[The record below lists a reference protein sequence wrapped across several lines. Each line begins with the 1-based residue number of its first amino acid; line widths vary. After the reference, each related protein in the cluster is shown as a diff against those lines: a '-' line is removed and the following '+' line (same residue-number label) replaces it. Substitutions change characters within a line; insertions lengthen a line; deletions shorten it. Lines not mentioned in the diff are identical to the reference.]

1 MAYNKLAV
9 AEAKNAGAEVEG
21 AGGVSATWRQVRAH
35 LRDECGPAI
44 YSQEIARLRV
54 RVSET
59 GAIIIVAPSTFNRD
73 WVEDHWGAR
82 IRGIW
87 AELDST
93 HRAIH
98 LLAEGDPE
106 PQPLV
111 APGAARSS
119 QPSAPVREVREAP
132 QKPLSSAKPSTQADG
147 ESDADNLGETR
158 FTFDSFRVG
167 PANEVAAAAART
179 VVGAQ
184 TPPFNPVFFYGDYG
198 VGKTHLMHAVASA
211 FEHHSRPRK
220 ALYLTAEEFL
230 SGFVSAMRARD
241 TLSFKEMVRSV
252 DVLLI
257 DDVHFI
263 AGKPKTEDELL
274 NTIAALVA
282 ENKQVVL
289 ASHRPP
295 SELQVADERL
305 RSVLVGGLSCPLGK
319 PDLDLRRQILDCKIA
334 QAKCH
339 YPVLDV
345 PEPVRDF
352 LAARITTSPREL
364 EGVLNNVICRTALLG
379 LPVTMEA
386 VSTALRE
393 LSLSSEKRLTV
404 DEIQKAVASHFGVTP
419 ADICSKRRTQ
429 SVVRPRHVA
438 MYLSKTLTTRSLP
451 DIGRRFGGRDHS
463 TVIHA
468 VNKVTSMME
477 SGDPIADEID
487 RLTRDLQG

>member
-1 MAYNKLAV
+1 MALNKLAV
-9 AEAKNAGAEVEG
+9 AEAKPAGIETG
-21 AGGVSATWRQVRAH
+21 RSDGISAIWRQVRAH

-54 RVSET
+54 RVSES
-59 GAIIIVAPSTFNRD
+59 GAIIIIAPSSFNRD

-82 IRGIW
+82 IRAIW

-93 HRAIH
+93 HRAVH
-98 LLAEGDPE
+98 LVAEGEAE
-106 PQPLV
+106 PQPVV
-111 APGAARSS
+111 APSAERAVTAPAPAASS
-119 QPSAPVREVREAP
+119 APESAPV
-132 QKPLSSAKPSTQADG
+132 S
-147 ESDADNLGETR
+147 ETR

-211 FEHHSRPRK
+211 FEHTSRPRK

-230 SGFVSAMRARD
+230 SGFVTAMRARD
-241 TLSFKEMVRSV
+241 TIAFKETVRRV
-252 DVLLI
+252 DVLLV

-263 AGKPKTEDELL
+263 AGKPKTEDEFL
-274 NTIAALVA
+274 NTVAALVA

-295 SELQVADERL
+295 AELQVSDDRL
-305 RSVLVGGLSCPLGK
+305 RSLLVGGLACPLGK

-345 PEPVRDF
+345 PEAVRDF
-352 LAARITTSPREL
+352 LAARITSSPREL

-393 LSLSSEKRLTV
+393 LSLSSERRLTV
-404 DEIQKAVASHFGVTP
+404 DEIQKAVASHYGVTP

-429 SVVRPRHVA
+429 SVVRPRHIA
-438 MYLSKTLTTRSLP
+438 MYLAKTMTTRSLP

-468 VNKVTSMME
+468 VNKVTALLDA
-477 SGDPIADEID
+477 GDPVADDID
-487 RLTRDLQG
+487 RLTQELQG

>member
-1 MAYNKLAV
+1 MAFNKLAV
-9 AEAKNAGAEVEG
+9 AEAKTAGIEVEG
-21 AGGVSATWRQVRAH
+21 ASGISAIWRQVRTR
-35 LRDECGPAI
+35 LRDECGQAL

-59 GAIIIVAPSTFNRD
+59 GAVVIVAPSQFNRD

-82 IRGIW
+82 IRAIW
-87 AELDST
+87 AELDTT
-93 HRAIH
+93 HRSVH
-98 LLAEGDPE
+98 LVAEGEVE
-106 PQPLV
+106 PQPMV
-111 APGAARSS
+111 ARAAG
-119 QPSAPVREVREAP
+119 PVRKDVAE
-132 QKPLSSAKPSTQADG
+132 SAEKASRPADG
-147 ESDADNLGETR
+147 EGDAQIGETR

-211 FEHHSRPRK
+211 FEHTSRPRK

-230 SGFVSAMRARD
+230 SGFVTAMKARD
-241 TLSFKEMVRSV
+241 TISFKETVRGV

-295 SELQVADERL
+295 AELQVSDDRL
-305 RSVLVGGLSCPLGK
+305 RSLLVGGLSCPLGK

-345 PEPVRDF
+345 PEAVRDF
-352 LAARITTSPREL
+352 LAARITSSPREL

-393 LSLSSEKRLTV
+393 LSLNAEKRLTV
-404 DEIQKAVASHFGVTP
+404 DDIQKAVASHYGVTP

-438 MYLSKTLTTRSLP
+438 MYLAKTMTTRSLP
-451 DIGRRFGGRDHS
+451 DIGRRFGNRDHS

-468 VNKVTSMME
+468 VNKVTSLLKA
-477 SGDPIADEID
+477 GDPVSDDID
-487 RLTRDLQG
+487 RLTRELQG

>member
-1 MAYNKLAV
+1 MAFNKLAV
-9 AEAKNAGAEVEG
+9 AEAKPAGIEVEG
-21 AGGVSATWRQVRAH
+21 AGGISAIWRQVRTR
-35 LRDECGPAI
+35 LRDECGQAL

-54 RVSET
+54 RVSDT
-59 GAIIIVAPSTFNRD
+59 GAVVIVAPSQFNRD

-82 IRGIW
+82 IRAIW
-87 AELDST
+87 AELDVT
-93 HRAIH
+93 HRPVH
-98 LLAEGDPE
+98 LVAEGEVE

-111 APGAARSS
+111 ARPAGQA
-119 QPSAPVREVREAP
+119 QEAPVRSAEDSPSGGSGDGGGDAP
-132 QKPLSSAKPSTQADG
+132 V
-147 ESDADNLGETR
+147 GETR

-211 FEHHSRPRK
+211 FEHTSRPRK

-230 SGFVSAMRARD
+230 SGFVTAMKARD
-241 TLSFKEMVRSV
+241 TISFKETVRGV

-295 SELQVADERL
+295 AELQVSDDRL
-305 RSVLVGGLSCPLGK
+305 RSLLVGGLSCPLGK

-345 PEPVRDF
+345 PEAVRDF
-352 LAARITTSPREL
+352 LAARITSSPREL

-393 LSLSSEKRLTV
+393 LSLNAEKRLTV
-404 DEIQKAVASHFGVTP
+404 DDIQKAVAGHYGVTP

-438 MYLSKTLTTRSLP
+438 MYLAKTMTTRSLP
-451 DIGRRFGGRDHS
+451 DIGRRFGNRDHS

-468 VNKVTSMME
+468 VNKVTSLLKA
-477 SGDPIADEID
+477 GDPVSDDID
-487 RLTRDLQG
+487 RLTRELQG

>member
-1 MAYNKLAV
+1 MAFNKLAV
-9 AEAKNAGAEVEG
+9 AEAKSASFEVDASGA
-21 AGGVSATWRQVRAH
+21 VSAIWRQVRAH

-54 RVSET
+54 RVSES
-59 GAIIIVAPSTFNRD
+59 GAIIIVAPSSFNRD

-82 IRGIW
+82 IRAIW
-87 AELDST
+87 AELDRT
-93 HRAIH
+93 HRRIH
-98 LLAEGDPE
+98 LLADGDAE
-106 PQPLV
+106 TQPPAV
-111 APGAARSS
+111 RNPARRSGDGN
-119 QPSAPVREVREAP
+119 SAPARPASRAAASGP
-132 QKPLSSAKPSTQADG
+132 DSSGTAGKA
-147 ESDADNLGETR
+147 AAIGETR

-179 VVGAQ
+179 VVGAPN
-184 TPPFNPVFFYGDYG
+184 PPFNPVFFYGDYG
-198 VGKTHLMHAVASA
+198 VGKTHLMHAMASA
-211 FEHHSRPRK
+211 FEHGSRPRK

-230 SGFVSAMRARD
+230 SGFVTAMKARD
-241 TLSFKEMVRSV
+241 TISFKETVRGV

-274 NTIAALVA
+274 HTIAAMVA

-295 SELQVADERL
+295 AELQMSDDRL
-305 RSVLVGGLSCPLGK
+305 RSLLTGGLSCPLGK

-404 DEIQKAVASHFGVTP
+404 DDIQKAVASHYGVTP

-429 SVVRPRHVA
+429 NVVRPRHIA
-438 MYLSKTLTTRSLP
+438 MYLAKTMTTRSLP

-468 VNKVTSMME
+468 VNKVTALLNA
-477 SGDPIADEID
+477 GDPVADDID
-487 RLTRDLQG
+487 RLVRDLQG

>member
-1 MAYNKLAV
+1 MWRTMAYNKLAV
-9 AEAKNAGAEVEG
+9 AEAKTAGVEVEG
-21 AGGVSATWRQVRAH
+21 SGGISATWRQVRAR

-59 GAIIIVAPSTFNRD
+59 GGIIIVAPSTFNRD

-82 IRGIW
+82 IRAIW

-93 HRAIH
+93 HRSIH
-98 LLAEGDPE
+98 LLAEGDTE
-106 PQPLV
+106 PQPMV
-111 APGAARSS
+111 APGSARPAASR
-119 QPSAPVREVREAP
+119 QVQEAP
-132 QKPLSSAKPSTQADG
+132 QARLVADAASAKAESA
-147 ESDADNLGETR
+147 SDAEALGETR

-404 DEIQKAVASHFGVTP
+404 DEIQKAVATHFGVTP

-477 SGDPIADEID
+477 AGDPIADEID

>member
-1 MAYNKLAV
+1 MALNKLAV
-9 AEAKNAGAEVEG
+9 AEAKAATFEVEG
-21 AGGVSATWRQVRAH
+21 SGGVSAIWRQVRAR
-35 LRDECGPAI
+35 LREECGPAI

-54 RVSET
+54 RVSEA
-59 GAIIIVAPSTFNRD
+59 GAIVILAPSSFNRD
-73 WVEDHWGAR
+73 WVEDHCGAR
-82 IRGIW
+82 IRAIW
-87 AELDST
+87 AELDPT
-93 HRAIH
+93 HRTVH
-98 LLAEGDPE
+98 VLADGEAE

-111 APGAARSS
+111 AKPSGNKAAAAR
-119 QPSAPVREVREAP
+119 QAEPAAMPPA
-132 QKPLSSAKPSTQADG
+132 AKAGNTAFS
-147 ESDADNLGETR
+147 ETR

-167 PANEVAAAAART
+167 PANEVAAAAARS
-179 VVGAQ
+179 VVGAP

-198 VGKTHLMHAVASA
+198 VGKTHLMHAIASA
-211 FEHHSRPRK
+211 FEHASRPRK

-230 SGFVSAMRARD
+230 SGFVTAMKARD
-241 TLSFKEMVRSV
+241 TISFKGTVRGV

-274 NTIAALVA
+274 HTIAALIA

-295 SELQVADERL
+295 AELQMSDERL
-305 RSVLVGGLSCPLGK
+305 RSLLTGGLSCPLGK

-404 DEIQKAVASHFGVTP
+404 DDIQKAVASHFGVTP

-438 MYLSKTLTTRSLP
+438 MYLAKTMTTRSLP

-468 VNKVTSMME
+468 VNKVTAMLDA
-477 SGDPIADEID
+477 GDPVADDID

>member
-1 MAYNKLAV
+1 MAFGKIAV
-9 AEAKNAGAEVEG
+9 AEAGSAGFDRQEDATVSGIWREVR
-21 AGGVSATWRQVRAH
+21 TR
-35 LRDECGPAI
+35 LRNEYGPAV

-54 RVSET
+54 RLSAT
-59 GAIIIVAPSTFNRD
+59 GAIIVVAPSTFNRD
-73 WVEDHWGAR
+73 WIEDHAGAR
-82 IRGIW
+82 IRAVW
-87 AELDST
+87 AELDNQT
-93 HRAIH
+93 RDIFVIAD
-98 LLAEGDPE
+98 GDPD
-106 PQPLV
+106 PQSPVV
-111 APGAARSS
+111 ARQQASVARENR
-119 QPSAPVREVREAP
+119 PATTAPV
-132 QKPLSSAKPSTQADG
+132 ADDSG
-147 ESDADNLGETR
+147 ESR
-158 FTFDSFRVG
+158 FTFDTFRVG

-179 VVGAQ
+179 MVGSP

-211 FEHHSRPRK
+211 VEQTSSHRK

-230 SGFVSAMRARD
+230 SGFVTAMKARD
-241 TLSFKEMVRSV
+241 TISFKESVRGV
-252 DVLLI
+252 DFLLI

-263 AGKPKTEDELL
+263 AGKPKTEDEFL
-274 NTIAALVA
+274 NTIAALIA

-295 SELQVADERL
+295 AELAVSDDRL
-305 RSVLVGGLSCPLGK
+305 RSLLTGGLACPLSK

-345 PEPVRDF
+345 PDAVRDF

-379 LPVTMEA
+379 QPVTMDA
-386 VSTALRE
+386 VSSALRE
-393 LSLSSEKRLTV
+393 LSLSSERRVTV
-404 DEIQKAVASHFGVTP
+404 DDIQKAVASHFGVTP
-419 ADICSKRRTQ
+419 ADISSKRRTQ
-429 SVVRPRHVA
+429 TVVRPRHVA

-468 VNKVTSMME
+468 VNKVTAMIE
-477 SGDPIADEID
+477 AGDPIAEDVES
-487 RLTRDLQG
+487 LTRSLRG

>member
-1 MAYNKLAV
+1 MAFGKIAV
-9 AEAKNAGAEVEG
+9 AEAGTAGFERQQDATVSGIWREVR
-21 AGGVSATWRQVRAH
+21 TR
-35 LRDECGPAI
+35 LRNEYGPAV

-54 RVSET
+54 RLSVT
-59 GAIIIVAPSTFNRD
+59 GAIIVVAPSTFNRD
-73 WVEDHWGAR
+73 WVEDHAGAR
-82 IRGIW
+82 IRAVW
-87 AELDST
+87 AELDNQA
-93 HRAIH
+93 RDIFVIAD
-98 LLAEGDPE
+98 GDPD
-106 PQPLV
+106 PQSPVV
-111 APGAARSS
+111 ARQQASVARGNRPTATA
-119 QPSAPVREVREAP
+119 QD
-132 QKPLSSAKPSTQADG
+132 ADVSG
-147 ESDADNLGETR
+147 ESR
-158 FTFDSFRVG
+158 FTFDTFRVG

-179 VVGAQ
+179 MVGSP

-211 FEHHSRPRK
+211 VQQTSSHRK

-230 SGFVSAMRARD
+230 SGFVTAMKARD
-241 TLSFKEMVRSV
+241 TISFKESVRGV
-252 DVLLI
+252 DFLLI

-263 AGKPKTEDELL
+263 AGKPKTEDEFL
-274 NTIAALVA
+274 NTIAALIA

-295 SELQVADERL
+295 AELAVSDNRL
-305 RSVLVGGLSCPLGK
+305 RSLLTGGLACPLSK

-345 PEPVRDF
+345 PDAVRDF

-379 LPVTMEA
+379 QPITMDA
-386 VSTALRE
+386 VSGALRE
-393 LSLSSEKRLTV
+393 LSLSSERRVTV
-404 DEIQKAVASHFGVTP
+404 DDIQKAVASHFGVTP
-419 ADICSKRRTQ
+419 ADISSKRRTQ
-429 SVVRPRHVA
+429 TVVRPRHVA

-468 VNKVTSMME
+468 VNKVTAMIE
-477 SGDPIADEID
+477 AGDPIAEDVES
-487 RLTRDLQG
+487 LTRSLRG

>member
-1 MAYNKLAV
+1 MRAV
-9 AEAKNAGAEVEG
+9 SDQPVSDAAGQGGSGGSGGDFGAE
-21 AGGVSATWRQVRAH
+21 Q
-35 LRDECGPAI
+35 
-44 YSQEIARLRV
+44 
-54 RVSET
+54 
-59 GAIIIVAPSTFNRD
+59 
-73 WVEDHWGAR
+73 
-82 IRGIW
+82 
-87 AELDST
+87 
-93 HRAIH
+93 
-98 LLAEGDPE
+98 
-106 PQPLV
+106 
-111 APGAARSS
+111 
-119 QPSAPVREVREAP
+119 
-132 QKPLSSAKPSTQADG
+132 
-147 ESDADNLGETR
+147 R

-198 VGKTHLMHAVASA
+198 VGKTHLMHAIATA
-211 FEHHSRPRK
+211 FEHTSRPRK

-230 SGFVSAMRARD
+230 SGFVTAMKARD
-241 TLSFKEMVRSV
+241 TISFKETVRGV

-295 SELQVADERL
+295 AELQVSDDRL
-305 RSVLVGGLSCPLGK
+305 RSLLTGGLSCPLGK

-345 PEPVRDF
+345 PEAVRDF
-352 LAARITTSPREL
+352 LAARITSSPREL

-386 VSTALRE
+386 VSSALRE
-393 LSLSSEKRLTV
+393 LSLNAEKRLTV
-404 DEIQKAVASHFGVTP
+404 DDIQKAVAGYYGVTP

-438 MYLSKTLTTRSLP
+438 MYLAKTMTTRSLP

-468 VNKVTSMME
+468 VNKVTALLE
-477 SGDPIADEID
+477 AGDPVADDID
-487 RLTRDLQG
+487 RLTRELQG

>member
-1 MAYNKLAV
+1 MALNKLAV
-9 AEAKNAGAEVEG
+9 AEAKTAGFEVEG
-21 AGGVSATWRQVRAH
+21 SGGVSAIWRQVRTR
-35 LRDECGPAI
+35 LRDECGQAL

-59 GAIIIVAPSTFNRD
+59 GAIVIVAPSQFNRD

-82 IRGIW
+82 IRAIW
-87 AELDST
+87 AELDTT
-93 HRAIH
+93 HRSVR
-98 LLAEGDPE
+98 LVFEGE
-106 PQPLV
+106 IE
-111 APGAARSS
+111 A
-119 QPSAPVREVREAP
+119 QPSV
-132 QKPLSSAKPSTQADG
+132 AKPADG
-147 ESDADNLGETR
+147 AERAAGGPAEKRLPEVSGTEAGDEAAIGETR

-211 FEHHSRPRK
+211 FEHVSRPRK

-230 SGFVSAMRARD
+230 SGFVTAMKARD
-241 TLSFKEMVRSV
+241 TISFKEMVRGV

-295 SELQVADERL
+295 AELQVSDNRL
-305 RSVLVGGLSCPLGK
+305 RSLLTGGLSCPLGK

-345 PEPVRDF
+345 PEAVRDF

-393 LSLSSEKRLTV
+393 LSLNAEKRLTV
-404 DEIQKAVASHFGVTP
+404 DDIQKAVAGHYGVTP

-438 MYLSKTLTTRSLP
+438 MYLAKTMTTRSLP

-468 VNKVTSMME
+468 VNKVAALLDA
-477 SGDPIADEID
+477 GDPVGDDID
-487 RLTRDLQG
+487 RLTRELQG

>member
-9 AEAKNAGAEVEG
+9 SEANSPSFEG
-21 AGGVSATWRQVRAH
+21 ADAAEISAIWRRVRAH
-35 LRDECGPAI
+35 LREECGPAL

-54 RVSET
+54 RLTEA
-59 GAIIIVAPSTFNRD
+59 GILIIIAPSSFNRD

-82 IRGIW
+82 IRALW
-87 AELDST
+87 SELDTSNREIRLLSEDQDMVQPAT
-93 HRAIH
+93 APRAR
-98 LLAEGDPE
+98 A
-106 PQPLV
+106 PQAAV
-111 APGAARSS
+111 ARPAADALTTNIAYTASDA
-119 QPSAPVREVREAP
+119 APV
-132 QKPLSSAKPSTQADG
+132 
-147 ESDADNLGETR
+147 DAR

-179 VVGAQ
+179 MVGAA

-198 VGKTHLMHAVASA
+198 VGKTHLLHAVASA
-211 FEHHSRPRK
+211 VQKTSRPRK

-230 SGFVSAMRARD
+230 SGFVTAMRARD
-241 TLSFKEMVRSV
+241 TISFKEMVRGV

-263 AGKPKTEDELL
+263 AGKPKTEDEFLH
-274 NTIAALVA
+274 TIAALVA

-289 ASHRPP
+289 ASHKPP
-295 SELQVADERL
+295 AELQMQDERL
-305 RSVLVGGLSCPLGK
+305 RSLLTGGLSCPLGK

-334 QAKCH
+334 QATCH
-339 YPVLDV
+339 YPTFDV
-345 PEPVRDF
+345 SEPVRDF
-352 LAARITTSPREL
+352 LAARITSSPREM
-364 EGVLNNVICRTALLG
+364 EGVLNNVICRTALIG
-379 LPVTMEA
+379 QPVTMEV

-393 LSLSSEKRLTV
+393 LSLSSERRLTV
-404 DEIQKAVASHFGVTP
+404 DEIQKVVATHFGITT

-429 SVVRPRHVA
+429 AVVRPRHIA
-438 MYLSKTLTTRSLP
+438 MYLAKTLTTRSLP

-468 VNKVTSMME
+468 VSKVTHMIE

-487 RLTRDLQG
+487 ALTRELQN

>member
-1 MAYNKLAV
+1 MWLAMALNKFAV
-9 AEAKNAGAEVEG
+9 SDASASGFDTSGADVISS
-21 AGGVSATWRQVRAH
+21 VWRTVRAR
-35 LRDECGPAI
+35 LRDELGGAL

-54 RVSET
+54 RLSES
-59 GAIIIVAPSTFNRD
+59 GAVIIVAPSTFNRD
-73 WVEDHWGAR
+73 WVEDHAGAR

-87 AELDST
+87 AETDPAL
-93 HRAIH
+93 REIY
-98 LLAEGDPE
+98 LLAEGQEE
-106 PQPLV
+106 PQPAV
-111 APGAARSS
+111 APRAKTVE
-119 QPSAPVREVREAP
+119 PREAAAVETG
-132 QKPLSSAKPSTQADG
+132 AKPSR
-147 ESDADNLGETR
+147 EEPR
-158 FTFDSFRVG
+158 FSFDTFRVG

-179 VVGAQ
+179 MVSAP

-211 FEHHSRPRK
+211 VEQNQPGRK

-230 SGFVSAMRARD
+230 SGFVTAMKARD
-241 TLSFKEMVRSV
+241 TMAFKEAIRNV
-252 DVLLI
+252 DYLLI

-263 AGKPKTEDELL
+263 AGKPKTEDEFLH
-274 NTIAALVA
+274 TIAALIA

-295 SELQVADERL
+295 AELPMGDERL
-305 RSVLVGGLSCPLGK
+305 RSLLTGGLSCPLSK

-345 PEPVRDF
+345 PESVRDF
-352 LAARITTSPREL
+352 LAARITSSAREL

-379 LPVTMEA
+379 LPVTMDA
-386 VSTALRE
+386 VTSALRD

-404 DEIQKAVASHFGVTP
+404 DEIQKAVANHFGVTA

-468 VNKVTSMME
+468 VNKVTSMIE
-477 SGDPIADEID
+477 AGDPLAQDVD
-487 RLTRDLQG
+487 ALVRGLRGL

>member
-1 MAYNKLAV
+1 MAFNKLAV
-9 AEAKNAGAEVEG
+9 AEAKTAGIEVEG
-21 AGGVSATWRQVRAH
+21 AGGISAIWRQVRTR
-35 LRDECGPAI
+35 LRDECGQAL

-59 GAIIIVAPSTFNRD
+59 GAVVIVAPSQFNRD

-82 IRGIW
+82 IRAIW
-87 AELDST
+87 AELDTT
-93 HRAIH
+93 HRSVH
-98 LLAEGDPE
+98 LVAEGEVE
-106 PQPLV
+106 PQPMV
-111 APGAARSS
+111 ARVAEPARKDM
-119 QPSAPVREVREAP
+119 AEA
-132 QKPLSSAKPSTQADG
+132 SEKPSQAADLQAADG
-147 ESDADNLGETR
+147 EDDASIGETR

-211 FEHHSRPRK
+211 FEHTSRPRK

-230 SGFVSAMRARD
+230 SGFVTAMKARD
-241 TLSFKEMVRSV
+241 TISFKETVRGV

-295 SELQVADERL
+295 AELQVSDDRL
-305 RSVLVGGLSCPLGK
+305 RSLLVGGLSCPLGK

-345 PEPVRDF
+345 PEAVRDF
-352 LAARITTSPREL
+352 LAARITSSPREL

-393 LSLSSEKRLTV
+393 LSLNAEKRLTV
-404 DEIQKAVASHFGVTP
+404 DDIQKAVAGHYGVTP

-438 MYLSKTLTTRSLP
+438 MYLAKTMTTRSLP
-451 DIGRRFGGRDHS
+451 DIGRRFGNRDHS

-468 VNKVTSMME
+468 VNKVTSLLKA
-477 SGDPIADEID
+477 GDPVSDDID
-487 RLTRDLQG
+487 RLTRELQG